1 MPSVLGL
8 DVCPGGWA
16 GILWNGSQV
25 RPVFGAD
32 LSRVLETVGIE
43 PGGGGAGL
51 PGPIEVVGIDIPIG
65 FPDATVRRADVLA
78 RAAVGPLRSSVFS
91 TPIRAAFEAADYP
104 SALGHSRA
112 ALGQGLSRQAY
123 GLQAKALQVDTWVAA
138 RSDGRPRVV
147 EVHPEV
153 SFAAM
158 NGSPLDA
165 SKRTWRGVQHRRA
178 LLSEAGIDLPADL
191 GELGRRAAVSD
202 VLDAAAVAWT
212 AMRVRSGAARSLPDP
227 PEVFSDGW
235 PAAIWV

>member
-1 MPSVLGL
+1 VS
-8 DVCPGGWA
+8 
-16 GILWNGSQV
+16 
-25 RPVFGAD
+25 PVFGAD
-32 LSRVLETVGIE
+32 LSRVLAAGGIE
-43 PGGGGAGL
+43 LASTPAGL
-51 PGPIEVVGIDIPIG
+51 PGPVEVVGIDIPIG

-91 TPIRAAFEAADYP
+91 TPIRPAFEAADYP

-112 ALGQGLSRQAY
+112 TLGQGLSRQAY
-123 GLQAKALQVDTWVAA
+123 GLREKALQVDAWVATRA
-138 RSDGRPRVV
+138 AVSPRVV

-158 NGSPLDA
+158 NGAPLDA
-165 SKRTWRGVQHRRA
+165 SKRTWRGIERRRA
-178 LLSEAGIDLPADL
+178 LLSEVGIDLPADL

-212 AMRVRSGAARSLPDP
+212 AMRVRSREAHSLPDP